1 MTRSSRLEIL
11 SGKDFKNIRKIFQQA
26 SAFVVS
32 IAWSI
37 LLSLIAFKQINM
49 SVENIFRYIT
59 YLFSMT
65 WAIVTS
71 LIKGYNTTK
80 KETID
85 NIARLTMIVNR
96 YAM

>member
-11 SGKDFKNIRKIFQQA
+11 SGKDFRTIRKVFQQV
-26 SAFVVS
+26 SAFIVS

-85 NIARLTMIVNR
+85 HIARLTMIVNR